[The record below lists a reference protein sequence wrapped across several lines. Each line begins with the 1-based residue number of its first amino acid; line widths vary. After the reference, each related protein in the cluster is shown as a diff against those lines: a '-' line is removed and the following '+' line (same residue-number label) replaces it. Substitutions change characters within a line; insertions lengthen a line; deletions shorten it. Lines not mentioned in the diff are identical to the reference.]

1 MHSGIWQ
8 SLTRNRRLIPGGLGD
23 RHPHASAL
31 TGRTEL
37 SFEKFLNQFDAF
49 LRDTTVE
56 NMVAAND
63 LWGLLRFAHIAH
75 FLFYNSRIVIL

>member
-1 MHSGIWQ
+1 MHLGIWQ
-8 SLTRNRRLIPGGLGD
+8 SLTRNRRLNQHAFGD

-31 TGRTEL
+31 TGRT
-37 SFEKFLNQFDAF
+37 EKFLNQFDAF

>member
-1 MHSGIWQ
+1 MCVICK
-8 SLTRNRRLIPGGLGD
+8 RLSD
-23 RHPHASAL
+23 
-31 TGRTEL
+31 T
-37 SFEKFLNQFDAF
+37 DAF